1 MRELRIGTWLA
12 AMTALVAW
20 GCDGSRPA
28 DPDSGMVTVDSGGG
42 GIDSGPPRDSGP
54 DTGMT
59 TMTDSGMTGPS
70 CGPTDGACD
79 VSNPSSC
86 GGGMAC
92 VVRKDP
98 DTDVVST
105 YCVAAGT
112 GTDGAAC
119 DPMMTQCA
127 EGFDCSQFENVCRR
141 VCCSNSDCNPTDTG
155 QNCNIFSDSGP
166 AGRMSGICL
175 LPDTCNPAD
184 GSGCDA
190 GQSCY
195 INGPEN
201 LCVATG
207 TVATGEPCGGSAGR
221 CAAGNACL
229 GADGEAA
236 TCRKLC
242 DLMMDGAGCATEEV
256 CNGRIGLEGG
266 GQRTDVGF
274 CVPMTTP

>member
-59 TMTDSGMTGPS
+59 TMTDSGMTGRRCGPNEGPCDISDPGS
-70 CGPTDGACD
+70 CGA
-79 VSNPSSC
+79 
-86 GGGMAC
+86 GMAC
-92 VVRKDP
+92 QFTRASEGAP
-98 DTDVVST
+98 IMTG
-105 YCVAAGT
+105 CFPAGT

-127 EGFDCSQFENVCRR
+127 EGFGCSQFETLCRR
-141 VCCSNSDCNPTDTG
+141 FCCSNADCNPAATG
-155 QNCNIFSDSGP
+155 QICNIFDDTGP
-166 AGRMSGICL
+166 AGRMAGICL
-175 LPDTCNPAD
+175 LPDSCNPVD

-190 GQSCY
+190 GESCY
-195 INGPEN
+195 VNGAEN
-201 LCVATG
+201 LCSTTG
-207 TVATGEPCGGSAGR
+207 TVATGESCASAR
-221 CAAGNACL
+221 CLPGNVCL
-229 GADGEAA
+229 NPAMP
-236 TCRKLC
+236 TCSKLC
-242 DLMMDGAGCATEEV
+242 DLTMDGAGCATGEA
-256 CNGRIGLEGG
+256 CNGRIGLESG
-266 GQRTDVGF
+266 GQRTDVGY